1 MARLGDAVPARAET
15 RELFRNPQ
23 LAATYRRICHESR
36 GGSREEEIERAHG
49 LFYTGFVADEI
60 DGFSAE
66 NGGLLAGDDL
76 AGWRATLEEPAT
88 YDYAGYTVCKTA
100 PWGQGP
106 VFLQQ
111 LALLDGFDV
120 ADMSPAELVHTVIEC
135 AKLAFADR
143 DALYGDAD
151 CPARPPAVARVQRR
165 APEAGHRRR
174 VVRAPARPRPDA
186 AARRGGGDTRLR

>member
-1 MARLGDAVPARAET
+1 MARLGSAVPTRAET
-15 RELFRNPQ
+15 RRALPQ
-23 LAATYRRICHESR
+23 PAAR
-36 GGSREEEIERAHG
+36 GDLSPHLPRVARWLREEEIERAHE
-49 LFYTGFVADEI
+49 LFYAGFVADEI
-60 DGFSAE
+60 DRFSAE

-120 ADMSPAELVHTVIEC
+120 ADMSPA
-135 AKLAFADR
+135 R
-143 DALYGDAD
+143 
-151 CPARPPAVARVQRR
+151 ARPHSHRVREARVRR
-165 APEAGHRRR
+165 P
-174 VVRAPARPRPDA
+174 
-186 AARRGGGDTRLR
+186 